1 MNFLLRVLT
10 ALKALRE
17 LGPTQV
23 GLLALYKLGLKSGHY
38 RRSENTQTH
47 PAAFDFPL
55 PLPESEKLLASLG
68 PDGLSQLRR
77 DADEIVGGHF
87 RAFGGPPVP
96 IQLAPPSPQT
106 HWANLEARPN
116 LSFRR
121 SRAAATEKSVP
132 VNERF
137 LADARNDNLD
147 IKLAWEPARFGWAFT
162 LARAWQASG
171 DETYP
176 AAFWRYF
183 ETFQAENSP
192 FFGENW
198 TSGQEVGLRLIAFA
212 FAGAV
217 FRHSEHTTPTR
228 LAALAVS
235 MGQHA
240 SRIVP
245 TLAYA
250 RAQNNNHLLTESAA
264 LYTAGLALPDHP
276 QAEHW
281 RKTGQK
287 WLAWCFKHQID
298 STGEYVQHSANYHRL
313 MLQMALWINVIASR
327 AQPSEAISSS
337 QRGIAHWH
345 CVPAHVSGKY
355 SPRNDMA
362 TRENLSLAAH
372 WLFCLLDFESGKVPN
387 LGPNDG
393 AYIFPFT
400 NLPFEDYRPVTQAA
414 ARAFL
419 GYSLPPGAW
428 DEMSLWFNVESQRLK
443 VEAATPSDLR
453 ILGMYPTTLQASEHS
468 WAYLRTARLK
478 SRPGHADLLHLDLWW
493 RGQNI
498 TLDPGTFRYND
509 SPPWDNPL
517 TSALYHN
524 TVTVDGLDQF
534 TRVSRFLYLD
544 RADATRV
551 KAGPGSLSARH
562 SAYRRL
568 GVRHT
573 RTVSAITPDH
583 WRVEDELLNLRG
595 KLHTF
600 RLHWLLP
607 DGEYE
612 LEKRDEKLEMRLK
625 LPVGWL
631 SLQISSPHL
640 PLTNYSLVR
649 AGDPDPLRGWF
660 SPTYNVKVPALSL
673 AVEVQSAGNVGF
685 VSEFV
690 FSD

>member
-1 MNFLLRVLT
+1 MNF
-10 ALKALRE
+10 ALMRLFVSIKALRE

-38 RRSENTQTH
+38 RRSENTQPHT
-47 PAAFDFPL
+47 AAFDFPL
-55 PLPESEKLLASLG
+55 PLPECEKLLENLG
-68 PDGLSQLRR
+68 ADGLSVLRR
-77 DADEIVGGHF
+77 QADEIVSGQF

-106 HWANLEARPN
+106 HWTSLET
-116 LSFRR
+116 R
-121 SRAAATEKSVP
+121 SHPA
-132 VNERF
+132 
-137 LADARNDNLD
+137 D
-147 IKLAWEPARFGWAFT
+147 IKLTWEPARFGWAFT

-183 ETFQAENSP
+183 ETFQAENLP
-192 FFGENW
+192 FLGENW

-217 FRHSEHTTPTR
+217 FRPSKHTTPIR
-228 LAALAVS
+228 LAALTVS
-235 MGQHA
+235 IGQHA
-240 SRIVP
+240 ARIAL

-250 RAQNNNHLLTESAA
+250 RAQNNNHLLTEAAA

-276 QAEHW
+276 QAEVW
-281 RKTGQK
+281 RATGIK
-287 WLAWCFKHQID
+287 WLRWCFKHQID

-313 MLQMALWINVIASR
+313 ILQIALWVRLLESSVSR
-327 AQPSEAISSS
+327 RLEIT
-337 QRGIAHWH
+337 
-345 CVPAHVSGKY
+345 VS
-355 SPRNDMA
+355 A
-362 TRENLSLAAH
+362 RENLSLAAH
-372 WLFCLLDFESGKVPN
+372 WLYCLLDFESGRVPN

-400 NLPFEDYRPVTQAA
+400 NLPFEDYRPVVQAA

-428 DEMSLWFNVESQRLK
+428 DEMSLWFNVEGQKLK
-443 VEAATPSDLR
+443 VEAAKPSDLR
-453 ILGMYPTTLQASEHS
+453 ILGIYPTTLQASEYA
-468 WAYLRTARLK
+468 WAYLRTVRLK

-498 TLDPGTFRYND
+498 SLDPGTFRYND

-534 TRVSRFLYLD
+534 TRASRFLYLD
-544 RADATRV
+544 RADATSV
-551 KAGPGSLSARH
+551 KTGAGSLSARH
-562 SAYRRL
+562 YAYRKI

-573 RTVSAITPDH
+573 RSVSAPTPDH
-583 WRVEDELLNLRG
+583 WRVEDELLNPHAKPR
-595 KLHTF
+595 TF

-607 DGEYE
+607 DGEYA
-612 LEKRDEKLEMRLK
+612 LERRDEKLELRLK
-625 LPVGWL
+625 LAVGWL
-631 SLQISSPHL
+631 TLQITTLQSPI
-640 PLTNYSLVR
+640 TNYSLAR

-685 VSEFV
+685 VSEFR
-690 FSD
+690 FSDIR

>member
-1 MNFLLRVLT
+1 MNLLLRLT
-10 ALKALRE
+10 AALKALRE

-38 RRSENTQTH
+38 RRSEDAAPR
-47 PAAFDFPL
+47 PAAFDLPL
-55 PLPESEKLLASLG
+55 PLPSREALLAHLG
-68 PDGLSQLRR
+68 PDGLAQLRR
-77 DADEIVGGHF
+77 DADEIVSGHF

-106 HWANLEARPN
+106 HWTALESHPN
-116 LSFRR
+116 LSFRK

-132 VNERF
+132 VDERF
-137 LADARNDNLD
+137 LADARNDNPD
-147 IKLAWEPARFGWAFT
+147 IKHVWEPARFGWAFT
-162 LARAWQASG
+162 LTRAWQASG

-183 ETFQAENSP
+183 ETFHAENAP

-198 TSGQEVGLRLIAFA
+198 TSAQEVGLRLIAFA

-217 FRHSEHTTPTR
+217 FGHSEHTTPIR

-235 MGQHA
+235 IGQHA
-240 SRIVP
+240 SRITP

-264 LYTAGLALPDHP
+264 LYTAGLALRDHP
-276 QAEHW
+276 QAEDW
-281 RKTGQK
+281 RVTGIK
-287 WLAWCFKHQID
+287 WLNWCFKHQID
-298 STGEYVQHSANYHRL
+298 STGEYVQHSTNYHRL
-313 MLQMALWINVIASR
+313 MLQTALWVRLLESSVSRRLEITAS
-327 AQPSEAISSS
+327 A
-337 QRGIAHWH
+337 
-345 CVPAHVSGKY
+345 
-355 SPRNDMA
+355 
-362 TRENLSLAAH
+362 RENLSLAAH

-400 NLPFEDYRPVTQAA
+400 NLPIEDYRPVVQAA

-428 DEMSLWFNVESQRLK
+428 DEMSLWFNVEGQKLK
-443 VEAATPSDLR
+443 VEAAKPSDLR
-453 ILGMYPTTLQASEHS
+453 ILGIYPTTLQASEHA
-468 WAYLRTARLK
+468 WAYLRTVRLK

-498 TLDPGTFRYND
+498 SLDPGTFRYND

-517 TSALYHN
+517 TSALCHN

-534 TRVSRFLYLD
+534 TRAGRFLYLD

-551 KAGPGSLSARH
+551 KDEAGSLSARH
-562 SAYRRL
+562 YAYRRL

-573 RTVSAITPDH
+573 RSVSAITPDH

-595 KLHTF
+595 KPRTL

-607 DGEYE
+607 DGEHE
-612 LEKRDEKLEMRLK
+612 LGEWEMVNGEWLMDLGLKLAQGRLK
-625 LPVGWL
+625 LKITVLTIQPSSIKPPT
-631 SLQISSPHL
+631 SLA
-640 PLTNYSLVR
+640 R
-649 AGDPDPLRGWF
+649 EGDIDPLRGWF

-673 AVEVQSAGNVGF
+673 AIEVQSAGNVGF

-690 FSD
+690 FSA

>member
-1 MNFLLRVLT
+1 MNLFPRTLT

-17 LGPTQV
+17 LGSTQV

-38 RRSENTQTH
+38 RRSESTPKEKAT
-47 PAAFDFPL
+47 FDFPL
-55 PLPESEKLLASLG
+55 PLPEREKLLENLG
-68 PDGLSQLRR
+68 ADGLSVLRR
-77 DADEIVGGHF
+77 RADEIVSGQF
-87 RAFGGPPVP
+87 RAFDGPLVP

-106 HWANLEARPN
+106 HWTELE
-116 LSFRR
+116 
-121 SRAAATEKSVP
+121 SVQP
-132 VNERF
+132 STF
-137 LADARNDNLD
+137 D
-147 IKLAWEPARFGWAFT
+147 IKLVWEPARFGWAFN
-162 LARAWQASG
+162 LGRAWQVTG
-171 DETYP
+171 DEAYP

-183 ETFQAENSP
+183 ETFQAENQP

-217 FRHSEHTTPTR
+217 FRHSEHTTPIR
-228 LAALAVS
+228 LAALAAVIS
-235 MGQHA
+235 CHA
-240 SRIVP
+240 ARIIP

-250 RAQNNNHLLTESAA
+250 RAQNNNHLLTEAAA
-264 LYTAGLALPDHP
+264 LYTAALALPDHS
-276 QAEHW
+276 QSANW
-281 RKTGQK
+281 RKIGQK
-287 WLAWCFKHQID
+287 WLVWCFKHQID
-298 STGEYVQHSANYHRL
+298 STGEYIQHSTNYHRL
-313 MLQMALWINVIASR
+313 MLQIALWVNVIASR
-327 AQPSEAISSS
+327 AKPSEAISSS
-337 QRGIAHWH
+337 QQGIA
-345 CVPAHVSGKY
+345 SGKY

-362 TRENLSLAAH
+362 SRENLSLASH

-400 NLPFEDYRPVTQAA
+400 NQPIEDYRPVVQAA

-453 ILGMYPTTLQASEHS
+453 ILGIYPTTLQASDQS
-468 WAYLRTARLK
+468 WAYLRTVRLK
-478 SRPGHADLLHLDLWW
+478 SRPGHADLLNLDLWW

-498 TLDPGTFRYND
+498 SLDPGTFRYND
-509 SPPWDNPL
+509 LPPWDNPL
-517 TSALYHN
+517 TSALHHN

-534 TRVSRFLYLD
+534 TRAGRFLYLD

-551 KAGPGSLSARH
+551 KTGAGSLSARH
-562 SAYRRL
+562 YAYRRL

-573 RTVSAITPDH
+573 RNVSALNPDH
-583 WRVEDELLNLRG
+583 WRVDDELLNLHA
-595 KLHTF
+595 KPHTF

-612 LEKRDEKLEMRLK
+612 LGEWKMVNGEWLMDFGLK
-625 LPVGWL
+625 LSPGRL
-631 SLQISSPHL
+631 ELKLIIPSASNTQPSTSLA
-640 PLTNYSLVR
+640 R
-649 AGDPDPLRGWF
+649 AGDIDPLRGWF
-660 SPTYNVKVPALSL
+660 SPTYNLKVPALSL

-685 VSEFV
+685 VSEFR
-690 FSD
+690 FSEIR

>member
-1 MNFLLRVLT
+1 MNLLLRLT
-10 ALKALRE
+10 IALKALRE

-23 GLLALYKLGLKSGHY
+23 GLLALYKLGLKSGYY
-38 RRSENTQTH
+38 RRSQDSAPR
-47 PAAFDFPL
+47 PATFDLPL
-55 PLPESEKLLASLG
+55 PLPSREALLAHLG
-68 PDGLSQLRR
+68 PDGLAQLCR
-77 DADEIVGGHF
+77 DADEIVSGHF
-87 RAFGGPPVP
+87 RAFGGSPVP
-96 IQLAPPSPQT
+96 IQLSPPSPQT
-106 HWANLEARPN
+106 HWTTLETRPH
-116 LSFRR
+116 
-121 SRAAATEKSVP
+121 AA
-132 VNERF
+132 
-137 LADARNDNLD
+137 D

-162 LARAWQASG
+162 LARAWQATG

-176 AAFWRYF
+176 AAFWCYF
-183 ETFQAENSP
+183 ETFQAENAP
-192 FFGENW
+192 FLGENW
-198 TSGQEVGLRLIAFA
+198 TSAQEVGLRLIAFA

-217 FRHSEHTTPTR
+217 FRHSEHTTPIR

-235 MGQHA
+235 IGQHA

-250 RAQNNNHLLTESAA
+250 RAQNNNHLLTESTA
-264 LYTAGLALPDHP
+264 LYTAGLALRDHP
-276 QAEHW
+276 QAENW
-281 RKTGQK
+281 RVTGIK
-287 WLAWCFKHQID
+287 WLKWCFKHQID

-313 MLQMALWINVIASR
+313 MLQIALWVQLLESSVSR
-327 AQPSEAISSS
+327 RLAITPL
-337 QRGIAHWH
+337 A
-345 CVPAHVSGKY
+345 
-355 SPRNDMA
+355 
-362 TRENLSLAAH
+362 RENLSLAAH

-400 NLPFEDYRPVTQAA
+400 NLPFEDYRPVVQAA

-428 DEMSLWFNVESQRLK
+428 DEMSLWFNVEGQKLK
-443 VEAATPSDLR
+443 VEAAKPSDLR
-453 ILGMYPTTLQASEHS
+453 ILGIYPTTLQASEYA
-468 WAYLRTARLK
+468 WAYLRTVRLK

-498 TLDPGTFRYND
+498 SLDPGTFRYND

-517 TSALYHN
+517 TSALCHN

-534 TRVSRFLYLD
+534 TRAGRFLYLD
-544 RADATRV
+544 RVDATRV
-551 KAGPGSLSARH
+551 KAEAGTLSARH
-562 SAYRRL
+562 YAYRRL

-573 RTVSAITPDH
+573 RSVSAITPDH

-595 KLHTF
+595 KPHTF
-600 RLHWLLP
+600 CLHWLLP

-612 LEKRDEKLEMRLK
+612 LGEWKMVNGEWLMDLGLK
-625 LPVGWL
+625 LAQGWL
-631 SLQISSPHL
+631 KLKITVLTIQPSNIKPPTSLA
-640 PLTNYSLVR
+640 R
-649 AGDPDPLRGWF
+649 EGDIDPLRGWF

-690 FSD
+690 FSA

>member
-1 MNFLLRVLT
+1 MNLLPRLLA

-38 RRSENTQTH
+38 RRSEDAMPH
-47 PAAFDFPL
+47 PATFDFSL
-55 PLPESEKLLASLG
+55 PLPERETLLASLG

-77 DADEIVGGHF
+77 DADEIASGHF

-106 HWANLEARPN
+106 HWTELESRPH
-116 LSFRR
+116 
-121 SRAAATEKSVP
+121 
-132 VNERF
+132 
-137 LADARNDNLD
+137 LAD
-147 IKLAWEPARFGWAFT
+147 IKLTWEPARFGWAFT
-162 LARAWQASG
+162 LARAWQATG
-171 DETYP
+171 DESYP

-183 ETFQAENSP
+183 ETFQVENP
-192 FFGENW
+192 PLLGENW
-198 TSGQEVGLRLIAFA
+198 TSAQEVGFRLIAFA

-217 FRHSEHTTPTR
+217 FRHSEHTTPAR

-235 MGQHA
+235 IGRHA
-240 SRIVP
+240 ARIAL

-250 RAQNNNHLLTESAA
+250 RAQNNNHLLTEAAA

-276 QAEHW
+276 QAEVW
-281 RKTGQK
+281 RVTGIK
-287 WLAWCFKHQID
+287 WLRWCFKHQID

-313 MLQMALWINVIASR
+313 MLQMALWVHLLESNA
-327 AQPSEAISSS
+327 
-337 QRGIAHWH
+337 
-345 CVPAHVSGKY
+345 
-355 SPRNDMA
+355 PRRLTMIPII
-362 TRENLSLAAH
+362 RENLSLAAH

-400 NLPFEDYRPVTQAA
+400 NLPFEDYRPVAQAA

-428 DEMSLWFNVESQRLK
+428 DEMSLWFNVKSQKLK

-453 ILGMYPTTLQASEHS
+453 ILGIYPTTLQAAEHA
-468 WAYLRTARLK
+468 WAYLRTARLR

-498 TLDPGTFRYND
+498 TLDPGTFHYNAA
-509 SPPWDNPL
+509 PPWDNPL

-534 TRVSRFLYLD
+534 TRASRFLYLD
-544 RADATRV
+544 RIDATRV
-551 KAGPGSLSARH
+551 KAESGILSARH
-562 SAYRRL
+562 YAYRKI

-573 RTVSAITPDH
+573 RSVSALTTDH
-583 WRVEDELLNLRG
+583 WRVEDELLNLGG
-595 KLHTF
+595 KPRTF

-607 DGEYE
+607 DGEHE
-612 LEKRDEKLEMRLK
+612 LERRDEKLEMRLK
-625 LPVGWL
+625 LPAGWL
-631 SLQISSPHL
+631 TLQISSSQHPI
-640 PLTNYSLVR
+640 TNYSLVR
-649 AGDPDPLRGWF
+649 AGDPAALRGWF
-660 SPTYNVKVPALSL
+660 SPTYSVKVPALSL

-690 FSD
+690 LSD